1 MYDICLTES
10 WFPAQ
15 PDAEIREITLGGLL
29 REIAATRGEAEAVV
43 EVRQDGST
51 GRCWTYA
58 GLLAD
63 SERLA
68 TVFDGITRHSP
79 EGMNFKARAEEVG
92 WKQAVQ
98 ERDQGGFDWTRN
110 RLPGDGD

>member
-15 PDAEIREITLGGLL
+15 PDVEIREITLGGLL
-29 REIAATRGEAEAVV
+29 REITAARGEAEALV

-68 TVFDGITRHSP
+68 LALSTRFAPGERVVVWSPNSP
-79 EGMNFKARAEEVG
+79 EWVLAEYACGLEAG
-92 WKQAVQ
+92 
-98 ERDQGGFDWTRN
+98 RR
-110 RLPGDGD
+110 